1 MNLCYSLKQGEDYMA
16 TSKVKTLEDLFLDEL
31 KDMYNAENQLTRA
44 LPKMAKKAMSEELR
58 NAIETHLEETHN
70 QVERLEKV
78 FQEIEQAAK
87 GKTCQAMKGLIEEG
101 TEIMEDTSEDMV
113 RDAGII
119 SASQKIEHYEIASYG
134 TLVAFAKNLG
144 YNKAAELLEQTL
156 EEEKKTDKLLTDL
169 AVSGINQEAN
179 EGRGE

>member
-1 MNLCYSLKQGEDYMA
+1 MA

-44 LPKMAKKAMSEELR
+44 LPKMAKKATSEELR
-58 NAIETHLEETHN
+58 NAIETHLEETQN
-70 QVERLEKV
+70 QIERLEKV
-78 FQEIEQAAK
+78 FQEIDQAAK

-101 TEIMEDTSEDMV
+101 TEIMEDASEDMV

-134 TLVAFAKNLG
+134 TLVTFAKNLG
-144 YNKAAELLEQTL
+144 YDKAAELLEETL

-179 EGRGE
+179 EGTEE